1 MKGFL
6 SRTMHPLLQILVALA
21 LAFAGL
27 CLGSFVALGAA
38 KLLYGTSTAAFG
50 QLGANPGAA
59 PHGWAVLMLLQGLS
73 LAGAGAGA
81 ALLPRVVGVPWA
93 SYFAPRALGSAAWPL
108 AAAALVLLVLPGM
121 SVLVAWNAGVHFPAF
136 LHGFEAWARASED
149 QAAGLTRFLTQL
161 TTGGR
166 LLAAVLVIGA
176 VPAVAE
182 ELMFRGVVQQ
192 NLVRW
197 FGSRHAG
204 VWAAAAIFSA
214 VHFQF
219 FGFVPRFVLGLG
231 LGYLYEW
238 SGNIVVPMAAHFT
251 NNAFQVV
258 LLYCAQHGAFGW
270 STAFDP
276 DSTAALPWPLALL
289 SAALTAGLL
298 WALHQRLTAPGAPR
312 LTRTVSRQGVAAG
325 PGQPA
330 P

>member
-6 SRTMHPLLQILVALA
+6 SRTMHPLLQILVVLA

-27 CLGSFVALGAA
+27 CLGSFVALLVA
-38 KLLYGTSTAAFG
+38 KLLYGTSVAAFG
-50 QLGANPGAA
+50 QLGAAPGGR

-93 SYFAPRALGSAAWPL
+93 SYFAPRPLGSAAWPL
-108 AAAALVLLVLPGM
+108 GAGALVLLVIPCM

-136 LHGFEAWARASED
+136 LHGFETWARASED
-149 QAAGLTRFLTQL
+149 QAAGLTKFLTQL

-166 LLAAVLVIGA
+166 LLVAVLVIGV

-182 ELMFRGVVQQ
+182 ELVFRGVVQQ

-214 VHFQF
+214 IHFQF

-258 LLYCAQHGAFGW
+258 LLYFAQHGAFGW

-298 WALHQRLTAPGAPR
+298 WVLHQRLPLAAPR
-312 LTRTVSRQGVAAG
+312 QALTLTSRGVAAA
-325 PGQPA
+325 PSQPV